1 MSTDGTFD
9 ISNLDRLG
17 TSEVA
22 QVQAVISGVECLI
35 ELEKALEQGV
45 HIENR
50 VMQVSESLLITVL
63 AYVMHFLNFY
73 FLYKGKTFIFLF
85 STRILFV
92 LY

>member
-63 AYVMHFLNFY
+63 AHVLHFLF
-73 FLYKGKTFIFLF
+73 FFLF
-85 STRILFV
+85 SV
-92 LY
+92 

>member
-45 HIENR
+45 HIEKR
-50 VMQVSESLLITVL
+50 VMQVSAIKI
-63 AYVMHFLNFY
+63 YNF
-73 FLYKGKTFIFLF
+73 FLF
-85 STRILFV
+85 LFINFQGV
-92 LY
+92 MVDPFFANRL